1 MPKLPNKSIKGANFK
16 KWCIESIDAIIDY
29 LSSAR
34 YLQGAPGVTIE
45 RKPSGIVIGLEKQAP
60 QTASVSGGTAAYSG
74 LTATVSGGTAT
85 VDVSGVNPLE
95 IVAGSNVNITG
106 GTNGELIVSATG
118 GTGSVGFPDFL
129 NGVTVSVG
137 TNYPISSDSW
147 LVGHVGLY
155 AGSDN
160 YPTHLSGYVD
170 LKISNTA
177 TPSQNITI
185 ELYCNQ
191 GIYQTD
197 SSGRNEW
204 FPVCVPIKAGYTIR
218 LTVSGSASLGLK
230 LYPCI

>member
-95 IVAGSNVNITG
+95 LVAGANVNITG
-106 GTNGELIVSATG
+106 GTNGEVIINSSNTPL
-118 GTGSVGFPDFL
+118 GFPDYSNPVEPLYFDTSYTYTYPVWIIGTVGYSSSSSTTTVMCGL
-129 NGVTVSVG
+129 NFIGSVSHRLFYWSDVNTPTDALEVPVFAPIPANTEFELSTVYLGAPTGVVGSV
-137 TNYPISSDSW
+137 
-147 LVGHVGLY
+147 
-155 AGSDN
+155 
-160 YPTHLSGYVD
+160 
-170 LKISNTA
+170 TA
-177 TPSQNITI
+177 FHC
-185 ELYCNQ
+185 L
-191 GIYQTD
+191 
-197 SSGRNEW
+197 
-204 FPVCVPIKAGYTIR
+204 
-218 LTVSGSASLGLK
+218 
-230 LYPCI
+230 